1 MDQGIAATKRP
12 EEANTASRPSRYRPP
27 SGQGSCGLRNPA
39 EQDLAGRSL
48 DVSRTMISRNS

>member
-1 MDQGIAATKRP
+1 MDQGTAATKRP
-12 EEANTASRPSRYRPP
+12 EEAKAAIRPSRNRPP

-48 DVSRTMISRNS
+48 DVSRTMTSRNS